1 MSLWPVDSFELCSPL
16 PPAESEQ
23 ALCDQTRLLGSFRP
37 WNPNVSFRG
46 WVSHGAFHLVVD
58 FWTANLFMAVLL
70 GRIEGDGDGSRV
82 LVRARLDYV
91 SAVMTAVVFALLG
104 NQLLL
109 AANGRSS
116 LFHAGAIGVLE
127 AVALMGLCWVLLLWG
142 FSLRVRASR
151 EKVKKLLCA

>member
-82 LVRARLDYV
+82 LVRARLAYTGV
-91 SAVMTAVVFALLG
+91 RTAEMLEEPGWLYRQYGETQSASA
-104 NQLLL
+104 
-109 AANGRSS
+109 
-116 LFHAGAIGVLE
+116 
-127 AVALMGLCWVLLLWG
+127 
-142 FSLRVRASR
+142 
-151 EKVKKLLCA
+151 